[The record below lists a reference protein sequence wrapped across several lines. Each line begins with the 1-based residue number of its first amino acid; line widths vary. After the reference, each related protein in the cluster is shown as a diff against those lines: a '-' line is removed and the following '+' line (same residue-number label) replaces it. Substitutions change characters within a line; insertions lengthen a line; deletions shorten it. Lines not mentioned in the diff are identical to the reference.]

1 MRGCEGVGG
10 GVRGYE
16 GYKGYE
22 GVLLPYTI
30 ITKQK
35 MEGTYFA
42 ELSCTD
48 SGSFDA
54 VFFFCCMA

>member
-1 MRGCEGVGG
+1 MRGYKGVW
-10 GVRGYE
+10 YE
-16 GYKGYE
+16 GYE